1 MGIGCWAFPFHQS
14 RWGPMYCIYAYLK
27 FISSILSPSIIPV
40 RVQRHIKKWKKK
52 KKCFATCN
60 RWAPSFLTHGR
71 IKTNP
76 LEKFVLE
83 TSNHLPALPL
93 KTIHRICYWELDIWT
108 DNCTFHKSGQVL
120 NKEGKSSEK
129 KEWPERFH
137 RQEAKQKANK
147 NNFTPHCKMLIISF
161 FILKKLLV
169 DIKMACMQGETV
181 EELRASFSQKLHR
194 DMNHHM
200 QRAD

>member
-52 KKCFATCN
+52 KCFATCN

-76 LEKFVLE
+76 LEKFALE

-129 KEWPERFH
+129 KSGQRGSIDKKQSRRQTRTISLLIAKCSSFH
-137 RQEAKQKANK
+137 
-147 NNFTPHCKMLIISF
+147 FLF
-161 FILKKLLV
+161 
-169 DIKMACMQGETV
+169 
-181 EELRASFSQKLHR
+181 
-194 DMNHHM
+194 
-200 QRAD
+200 